1 MRKVENRTFNILV
14 VEDSP
19 GDRKLVSHLFR
30 ECTPPCQL
38 FFAADGEEATEFIFK
53 RGQFETA
60 VTPDLVILDLNM
72 PNKDGRDV
80 LKEIKTTPNLKR
92 IPVVVLTTSSSHQ
105 DVDAAYEFQARRR
118 ARRTKG
124 PAISSDRVGVGF
136 ATCSKTLNHPRGRF
150 VLITIAVASAY
161 CLGAKLGFFTALAHK
176 SVAPVWPPTGIA
188 ISAVLMW
195 GMGALPGVALGAFLA
210 NTFVTPIP
218 WPIAGLFALGNTL
231 EAVTAAWLVKRY
243 APHFVDLDRASMDK
257 VQARFGSR
265 GGRVI
270 SAERFCSL
278 PGS

>member
-1 MRKVENRTFNILV
+1 MLV

-105 DVDAAYEFQARRR
+105 DVDAAYEFQANSYIQKPSDLSQFR
-118 ARRTKG
+118 AVIDVICQYWLRTVEL
-124 PAISSDRVGVGF
+124 P
-136 ATCSKTLNHPRGRF
+136 TTL
-150 VLITIAVASAY
+150 
-161 CLGAKLGFFTALAHK
+161 
-176 SVAPVWPPTGIA
+176 
-188 ISAVLMW
+188 
-195 GMGALPGVALGAFLA
+195 
-210 NTFVTPIP
+210 
-218 WPIAGLFALGNTL
+218 
-231 EAVTAAWLVKRY
+231 
-243 APHFVDLDRASMDK
+243 
-257 VQARFGSR
+257 
-265 GGRVI
+265 
-270 SAERFCSL
+270 
-278 PGS
+278 